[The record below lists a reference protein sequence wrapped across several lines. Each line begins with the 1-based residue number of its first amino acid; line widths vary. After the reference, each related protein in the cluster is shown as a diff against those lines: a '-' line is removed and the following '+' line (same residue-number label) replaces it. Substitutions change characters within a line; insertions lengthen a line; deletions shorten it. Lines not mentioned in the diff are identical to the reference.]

1 MENNVDTVHFEDD
14 EGIKLKY
21 DENILE
27 IFQWRVEC
35 QLSLIGFLSW
45 PFSTTTPPLGL
56 GAVPGLL

>member
-14 EGIKLKY
+14 EGMKLKY

-27 IFQWRVEC
+27 IFQWREEY
-35 QLSLIGFLSW
+35 QLSLIDFLSW
-45 PFSTTTPPLGL
+45 PSSTTTPPRGP